1 MPATEEKRQEFELPA
16 KELDG
21 IPWRALLIGT
31 LLMPPL
37 TLFGHLSYVI
47 VQSARW
53 TADTLLRPVVL
64 PSCSSPGRRY
74 GAASRRAWV
83 VRWHLSLGLVLI
95 YLMATV
101 GTALAGECWACMSCP
116 RSSTP
121 RHTRETAR
129 PEWAAAGDPPGSP
142 CRIG

>member
-53 TADTLLRPVVL
+53 TADTLLRGPVVL
-64 PSCSSPGRRY
+64 
-74 GAASRRAWV
+74 
-83 VRWHLSLGLVLI
+83 LF
-95 YLMATV
+95 
-101 GTALAGECWACMSCP
+101 
-116 RSSTP
+116 
-121 RHTRETAR
+121 
-129 PEWAAAGDPPGSP
+129 
-142 CRIG
+142 